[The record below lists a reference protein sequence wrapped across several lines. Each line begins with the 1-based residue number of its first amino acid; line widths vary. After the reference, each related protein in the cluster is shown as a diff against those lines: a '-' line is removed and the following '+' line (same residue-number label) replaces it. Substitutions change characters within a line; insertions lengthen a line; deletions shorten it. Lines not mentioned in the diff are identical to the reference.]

1 MLKQSVPAF
10 FKKRRDEFMQ
20 KAGNAG
26 LVVASNPIFRRNH
39 DVNYPFRQD
48 TNFYYLTGFDEE
60 NSFLVL
66 MPSTGNGKHRSI
78 LFVQERNL
86 EREIWDGERYGVERA
101 GDIFGIDE
109 VYSVSNFDQE
119 LPKILQSIE
128 KVYIQLGIHPVMD
141 QRLVNLVKQATD
153 RLGRTGRSVLTIVDP
168 SSILGEMR
176 LFKTPEEVE
185 IMRKACSISAKAHM
199 QVMKDIRPGM
209 NEAEVEAMI
218 DYHFRRNGCSRNG
231 YGSIVAAGN
240 NATCLHYVK
249 NNESMRDGTLLL
261 IDAGGEYDYY
271 SADITRCSPVGRSF
285 TREQAKIYDAVL
297 KVQKDCVAMLKP
309 GVTYDDLQNR
319 AREGLIHELLELGL
333 LKGEPKKLLETKAYH
348 RFYPHNIGHWLGME
362 VHDTGLYR
370 DGQSSRKFEEG
381 MFVTV
386 EPGLYIQ
393 PYDTEAPEGFRGIG
407 VRIED
412 DILITKTG
420 NENLTHEALKER
432 ADIEAL
438 RQY

>member
-1 MLKQSVPAF
+1 MIKKSVPSY
-10 FKKRRDEFMQ
+10 FKKRRDDFMK
-20 KAGNAG
+20 KAGNAA
-26 LVVASNPIFRRNH
+26 LVVASNPVFRRNH

-66 MPSTGNGKHRSI
+66 TPSKGKGGHHSI
-78 LFVQERNL
+78 LFVQDRNL

-101 GDIFGIDE
+101 GEIFGIDE
-109 VYSVSNFDQE
+109 VYSVSSFDQE

-128 KVYIQLGIHPVMD
+128 KVYIQLGIHQVSD

-153 RLGRTGRSVLTIVDP
+153 RLGRTGKSTLTIVDP
-168 SSILGEMR
+168 SSIIGEMR
-176 LFKTPEEVE
+176 LFKTQDEVE
-185 IMRKACSISAKAHM
+185 IMRKVCSITAKAHM
-199 QVMKDIRPGM
+199 QLIKDIRPGM
-209 NEAEVEAMI
+209 NEAEAEAII
-218 DYHFRRNGCSRNG
+218 DFNFRKNGCSRNG
-231 YGSIVAAGN
+231 YGSIVAGGA

-249 NNESMRDGTLLL
+249 NNEVMNDGTLLL
-261 IDAGGEYDYY
+261 VDAGGEYDYY
-271 SADITRCSPVGRSF
+271 SADITRVAPVGRSF
-285 TREQAKIYDAVL
+285 TREQARVYDAVL

-309 GVTYDDLQNR
+309 GVRYDDLQNR
-319 AREGLIHELLELGL
+319 AREGLVHELLELGL

-370 DGQSSRKFEEG
+370 DGESSRAFEEG
-381 MFVTV
+381 MVVTV

-393 PYDTEAPEGFRGIG
+393 PYDTEAPEGYRGIG

-420 NENLTHEALKER
+420 HENLTHEALKER
-432 ADIEAL
+432 SAIEEL

>member
-1 MLKQSVPAF
+1 MLKTSVPAY
-10 FKKRRDEFMQ
+10 FKKRRDQFMQ
-20 KAGNAG
+20 KAGNAA
-26 LVVASNPIFRRNH
+26 LIIASNPIFRRNH

-66 MPSTGNGKHRSI
+66 LPSSGKGGHRSV
-78 LFVQERNL
+78 LFVQDRNL

-109 VYSVSNFDQE
+109 VYSVTTFDQKLPE
-119 LPKILQSIE
+119 LLTSVE
-128 KVYIQLGIHPVMD
+128 KAFVQLGLHPSID
-141 QRLVNLVKQATD
+141 QRLTGLIKQSTD
-153 RLGRTGRSVLTIVDP
+153 RLGRTGRSLLTIVDP
-168 SSILGEMR
+168 SSIIGEMR
-176 LFKTPEEVE
+176 LFKSSDEAE

-199 QVMKDIRPGM
+199 QVFKDIRPGM
-209 NEAEVEAMI
+209 NESEVEAMI
-218 DYHFRRNGCSRNG
+218 DYHFRRNGCQRNG
-231 YGSIVAAGN
+231 YGSIVAAGA

-249 NNESMRDGTLLL
+249 NNETMRDGTLLL
-261 IDAGGEYDYY
+261 MDAGGEYDYF
-271 SADITRCSPVGRSF
+271 SADITRVVPVGRSF
-285 TREQAKIYDAVL
+285 TREQAKVYDAVL
-297 KVQKDCVAMLKP
+297 SVQKDCVAMLKP
-309 GVTYDDLQNR
+309 GVTYDELQNR
-319 AREGLIHELLELGL
+319 AREGLVHALLELQL

-370 DGQSSRKFEEG
+370 SGEGSRKFEEG
-381 MFVTV
+381 MVVTV

-412 DILITKTG
+412 DILIAKNG
-420 NENLTHEALKER
+420 NENLTIEALKER
-432 ADIEAL
+432 SDIENL